1 MRYFRFLAVFLVLIY
16 GVPSFCEESIIKDEV
31 SIDLRNLD
39 IQDFIAMVSKITNKN
54 ILIDASIN
62 GKINFITTKPISKKA
77 LLPLTDSIL
86 RDKGLTLI
94 DQGDYFKVT
103 KIQKASQE
111 GLNVNTDIHDIDT
124 MQTVMFSLKHNDA
137 GELRAKI
144 APLLSN
150 DTKILNFASGNVL
163 SVTASPQVLESVSAM
178 IDNLESQP
186 QKQIDF
192 VTLKHTNVSDIYQ
205 NILQI
210 TKGLFPQKL
219 ESEKVDVF
227 ADKGSNSIILV
238 GKEKANQ
245 QITEHIKTMDMDD
258 DKAGKKMYVIPL
270 EHSSVEDV
278 EKILSPLLSQM
289 NDLNQVTQI
298 NENGATT
305 SNTGAKSQPTVVSD
319 IERNSLVVLATPM
332 QYKNIKQTID
342 AIDQPKTQVYVEAKI
357 VEINS
362 NLAKQLGIKYGF
374 EGGKITSNGLFSL
387 ASNMGASSLIMS
399 DTLLGFLNNETTQYD
414 SSGNL
419 VTTTSKPFRFDSDV
433 AEVFA
438 LGAKLDILEQ
448 DGAAHILSE
457 PSILCTNNKEAEIY
471 VGQTQSILT
480 QAQQSTQGQANI
492 INNYSREDIGITLK
506 VKPRVSSN
514 NKVALDVETQI
525 EDVLPSSGATS
536 DRPTTT
542 KRKVTTNAIVNNGE
556 TIILGGLIKNATG
569 KTTTKVPILGDIPI
583 LGELFTHKQN
593 VTSDINVVIYLTPY
607 IVKSSDDL
615 TKLKQVLADLE
626 EVQIKYNHFVRRGLE
641 KTSTNNQISSKKE
654 KQYNETKKNSGP
666 NKALFDIL
674 DSKNS
679 STSKRF

>member
-1 MRYFRFLAVFLVLIY
+1 MRYFRFLTVILFLVFGASSI
-16 GVPSFCEESIIKDEV
+16 GEESLQKDEV
-31 SIDLRNLD
+31 AIDLRNLN
-39 IQDFIAMVSKITNKN
+39 IQDFIAIVSKVTNKN
-54 ILIDASIN
+54 ILIDAGIN
-62 GKINFITTKPISKKA
+62 GKINFITTKPISEKA
-77 LLPLTDSIL
+77 LLPLADSIL

-103 KIQKASQE
+103 KIQKAAQE
-111 GLNVNTDIHDIDT
+111 GLNVNTDMNDVDT
-124 MQTVMFSLKHNDA
+124 MQTVMFSLKYNDSA
-137 GELRAKI
+137 ELRAKI
-144 APLLSN
+144 APLLSS
-150 DTKILNFASGNVL
+150 DTKILNFASGNML
-163 SVTASPQVLESVSAM
+163 SITASPQVLESVSKM

-192 VTLKHTNVSDIYQ
+192 VTLKHTNVADVYQ

-238 GKEKANQ
+238 GKEASNR
-245 QITEHIKTMDMDD
+245 QIIEHIKTMDMDD

-270 EHSSVEDV
+270 VHSSVEDV

-289 NDLNQVTQI
+289 NDLNQVTQVS
-298 NENGATT
+298 ENGSVSSST
-305 SNTGAKSQPTVVSD
+305 NGKIQPTVVSD

-332 QYKNIKQTID
+332 QYKNIKKTID
-342 AIDQPKTQVYVEAKI
+342 AIDQPKTQVYVQAKI
-357 VEINS
+357 IEINS
-362 NLAKQLGIKYGF
+362 NLAKQIGIKYGF

-399 DTLLGFLNNETTQYD
+399 DTLLGFLNNDTTQYD
-414 SSGNL
+414 SNGNL

-514 NKVALDVETQI
+514 DKVALDVETQI

-556 TIILGGLIKNATG
+556 TIILGGLIKDATG
-569 KTTTKVPILGDIPI
+569 KSTSKVPILGDIPI
-583 LGELFTHKQN
+583 IGELFTHREN
-593 VTSDINVVIYLTPY
+593 ATSDINVIIYLTPY

-615 TKLKQVLADLE
+615 TKLKRVLADLE
-626 EVQIKYNHFVRRGLE
+626 DIQIKYNRFIRKGLE
-641 KTSTNNQISSKKE
+641 KTVKHDQGTLEKETTYESSDSKSGPNQKLFDMLDS
-654 KQYNETKKNSGP
+654 KKNSNG
-666 NKALFDIL
+666 F
-674 DSKNS
+674 
-679 STSKRF
+679 

>member
-1 MRYFRFLAVFLVLIY
+1 MRYFRFLVVLVFIY
-16 GVPSFCEESIIKDEV
+16 GAPSFCEESITKDEV
-31 SIDLRNLD
+31 SIDLRNLN

-77 LLPLTDSIL
+77 LLPLADSIL

-103 KIQKASQE
+103 KIQKAPQE
-111 GLNVNTDIHDIDT
+111 GLNVNTDMHDIDT

-150 DTKILNFASGNVL
+150 DTKILNFASGNIL

-192 VTLKHTNVSDIYQ
+192 VTLKHTNVTDVYQ

-219 ESEKVDVF
+219 ESEKVNVF

-238 GKEKANQ
+238 GKERSNQ
-245 QITEHIKTMDMDD
+245 QIIRHIKTMDMDD

-270 EHSSVEDV
+270 VHSSVEDV

-298 NENGATT
+298 NENGTTT
-305 SNTGAKSQPTVVSD
+305 SSAGGKAQPTVVSD
-319 IERNSLVVLATPM
+319 VERNSLVVLATPM

-342 AIDQPKTQVYVEAKI
+342 AIDQPKTQVYVQAKI

-414 SSGNL
+414 TSGNL
-419 VTTTSKPFRFDSDV
+419 VTTTAKPFRFDSDV

-506 VKPRVSSN
+506 VKPRVSSS

-583 LGELFTHKQN
+583 LGELFTHREN

-607 IVKSSDDL
+607 IVESSDDL

-626 EVQIKYNHFVRRGLE
+626 EIQIKYNHFVRRGLE
-641 KTSTNNQISSKKE
+641 EISKDNQTLSKEE
-654 KQYNETKKNSGP
+654 KQHDSVKENNGP

-679 STSKRF
+679 SVSKRF